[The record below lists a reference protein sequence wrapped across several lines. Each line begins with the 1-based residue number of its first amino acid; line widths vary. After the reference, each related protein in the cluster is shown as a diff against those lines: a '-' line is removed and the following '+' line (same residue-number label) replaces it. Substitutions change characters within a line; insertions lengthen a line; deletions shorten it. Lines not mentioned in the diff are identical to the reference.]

1 MRFKSFIINEKVK
14 KTELKQIFND
24 ESIICG
30 AEFEFYMA
38 DIVDESTGTFQGVS
52 ADRL

>member
-14 KTELKQIFND
+14 KSELKQIFSD

-30 AEFEFYMA
+30 AEFEFYLTA
-38 DIVDESTGTFQGVS
+38 AKDEMPGSFDGTTPYE
-52 ADRL
+52 L